1 MDGMTNPRH
10 DPNLYILD
18 INVTLG
24 HVNPL
29 MSTIDRSSLNRLL
42 AVALLLSGRS
52 SSTTPTGSGSGVTK
66 G

>member
-1 MDGMTNPRH
+1 MDGMTNPWH
-10 DPNLYILD
+10 DPNLYLLD

-42 AVALLLSGRS
+42 VVALLLSRRS
-52 SSTTPTGSGSGVTK
+52 SSTTTTGSNSSVTK